1 MKGTTHALVG
11 GLSGAL
17 VGRPALA
24 FVAGAVSHALLDF
37 VPHRDQ
43 NRPLHLIA
51 DGCGVLVVL
60 ALAVVA
66 GNIGMAAGVIGGV
79 IPDLE
84 NVPDILFKRKT
95 RKFFPSH
102 WWEHEAAAGSRWTA
116 IEPVLF
122 VVAAVGFV
130 VVVLGRTGPAGV
142 FK

>member
-24 FVAGAVSHALLDF
+24 FVAGAVSHAVLDF
-37 VPHRDQ
+37 LPHRDDD
-43 NRPLHLIA
+43 RLLHLIV

-66 GNIGMAAGVIGGV
+66 GNIGMVAGVIGGV

-84 NVPDILFKRKT
+84 NVPDILFKRKA

-102 WWEHEAAAGSRWTA
+102 WWDHEPAACSRWTR

-122 VVAAVGFV
+122 VVAAVGLV
-130 VVVLGRTGPAGV
+130 VVVLGRTGPSGV
-142 FK
+142 F

>member
-1 MKGTTHALVG
+1 MKATTHALVG

-24 FVAGAVSHALLDF
+24 FVAGVVSHALLDF
-37 VPHRDQ
+37 LPHRDD

-60 ALAVVA
+60 ALAVLA

-84 NVPDILFKRKT
+84 NVPDIVFRRKV

-102 WWEHEAAAGSRWTA
+102 LWEHEAAASGRWTG

-122 VVAAVGFV
+122 VAAAVGFV
-130 VVVLGRTGPAGV
+130 VVVLGRTGPSGV
-142 FK
+142 F

>member
-1 MKGTTHALVG
+1 MKATTHALVG

-24 FVAGAVSHALLDF
+24 FAAGVVSHAVLDF
-37 VPHRDQ
+37 LPHRDD

-51 DGCGVLVVL
+51 DGCGVLAVL
-60 ALAVVA
+60 ALAIVA

-84 NVPDILFKRKT
+84 NVPDILFKRKG

-102 WWEHEAAAGSRWTA
+102 RWEHESAANSRWTG
-116 IEPVLF
+116 IEPVVF
-122 VVAAVGFV
+122 VAAAVGLVAV
-130 VVVLGRTGPAGV
+130 VGV
-142 FK
+142 F

>member
-24 FVAGAVSHALLDF
+24 FVAGAVSHAVLDF
-37 VPHRDQ
+37 LPHRDDD
-43 NRPLHLIA
+43 RPLHLIV

-66 GNIGMAAGVIGGV
+66 GNIAMVAGVIGSV

-84 NVPDILFKRKT
+84 NIPDVLFKRKV
-95 RKFFPSH
+95 RKFFHSH
-102 WWEHEAAAGSRWTA
+102 WWEHEAAAGSRWTG

-130 VVVLGRTGPAGV
+130 VVVLGRTGPSGV
-142 FK
+142 F